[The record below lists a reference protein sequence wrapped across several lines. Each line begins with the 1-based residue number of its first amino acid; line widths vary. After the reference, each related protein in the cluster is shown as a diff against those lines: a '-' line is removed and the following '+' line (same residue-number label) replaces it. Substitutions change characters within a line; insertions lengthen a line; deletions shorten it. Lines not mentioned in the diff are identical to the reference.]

1 MSTMQAAAV
10 GQVPAMPSPPFETT
24 LAAMRDVLSRR
35 FGIEGDLEEG
45 RELAS
50 LGLDS
55 LAFVEYSF
63 EIEKELGILLP
74 DIPTGLGT
82 VGELARFVHRVVEQ
96 KAAGGAAR

>member
-1 MSTMQAAAV
+1 MSMMQAAASV
-10 GQVPAMPSPPFETT
+10 APAMPTPAFEDT

-35 FGIEGDLEEG
+35 FGIEGELEEG
-45 RELAS
+45 REIAS

-63 EIEKELGILLP
+63 ELEKELGILLP

-82 VGELARFVHRVVEQ
+82 VGELARFVHGEVEK
-96 KAAGGAAR
+96 KAAGGSAR